1 MQLNHQLAGKN
12 VLGYYGLK
20 QLIFSTRHTTPPR
33 EPEEMEQFLSTE
45 TLIIELLLIVA
56 IVAVVVRRFRVPY
69 TVALVV
75 VGLLITFQSPIK
87 IELTPELIMALFVP
101 PLVFEA
107 AFHLN
112 LVDLRRNLP
121 TILLLA
127 VPGVILTTFIV
138 GGMLVLGINLS
149 LPLAL
154 IFGALIAATDP
165 VSVVALFRTLGVP
178 KRLSVLIE
186 GESLFNDG
194 TAIVLFNLMLAIALT
209 GKFNLADSVVDFFV
223 ISIGGILVGLIL
235 GWLVAQLISRV
246 DNYLIETTFTTILAF
261 GSYLVAERFGLS
273 GVLAVVAAGLVNGNI
288 SPQGMSP
295 TSRIVIFNFWEYVAF
310 LANSLIFLL
319 LGLQINITSLLSA
332 WQPILWAVFAILV
345 ARFIIVYGLSWLG
358 NRFSEPIPLRWQHIL
373 NWGGLRGA
381 ISLALVLSLPAE
393 IGPQRDLLRVMA
405 YGVVL
410 FTLLIQS
417 TSMGSLVRKLKIITR
432 SEAQVEYE
440 IQHARLTALR
450 SADSRLDRMH
460 NDGLLSSHTWERLK
474 RSVTGEA
481 SVLAE
486 KVRGMLLAD
495 PALEAEELETGWRE
509 MLRAQR
515 NSLLSLRHDGV
526 ISEEVFEQLATEV
539 DAQLMEGSPTLVE
552 DAETRTQFLE
562 ITIPDDSLA
571 IGKTI
576 AELGI
581 PRAAVLVSIQRGDET
596 IIPRGDTLVHAGDVV
611 TTLCEREIIL
621 PIKHLLLNPGE
632 HLENEPE
639 NPEHAED

>member
-1 MQLNHQLAGKN
+1 
-12 VLGYYGLK
+12 
-20 QLIFSTRHTTPPR
+20 
-33 EPEEMEQFLSTE
+33 MEKFLSTE
-45 TLIIELLLIVA
+45 TLIIELLLIVS
-56 IVAVVVRRFRVPY
+56 IVALAVRRLRVPY

-75 VGLLITFQSPIK
+75 VGLLITFQSPIE
-87 IELTPELIMALFVP
+87 IELTPELIMALFIP

-112 LVDLRRNLP
+112 LTELRRNLP
-121 TILLLA
+121 AILLLA

-154 IFGALIAATDP
+154 VFGALIAATDP

-194 TAIVLFNLMLAIALT
+194 TAIVLFNLMLAIVLT
-209 GKFNLADSVVDFFV
+209 GKFSLADSVVDFFV
-223 ISIGGILVGLIL
+223 ISIGGILVGLLL
-235 GWLVAQLISRV
+235 GWLIAQLISRV

-261 GSYLVAERFGLS
+261 GSYLIAERLGVS

-310 LANSLIFLL
+310 LANSLVFLL
-319 LGLQINITSLLSA
+319 LGLQINISSLLSS
-332 WQPILWAVFAILV
+332 WQPILWAILAILV

-358 NRFSEPIPLRWQHIL
+358 NRFSEPIPFRWQHIL

-393 IGPQRDLLRVMA
+393 IGPERDLLRVMA

-410 FTLLIQS
+410 FTLLVQS
-417 TSMGSLVRKLKIITR
+417 TTMSPLIRRLKIITR

-450 SADSRLDRMH
+450 SADRAPR
-460 NDGLLSSHTWERLK
+460 SH
-474 RSVTGEA
+474 A
-481 SVLAE
+481 
-486 KVRGMLLAD
+486 
-495 PALEAEELETGWRE
+495 
-509 MLRAQR
+509 
-515 NSLLSLRHDGV
+515 
-526 ISEEVFEQLATEV
+526 
-539 DAQLMEGSPTLVE
+539 
-552 DAETRTQFLE
+552 
-562 ITIPDDSLA
+562 
-571 IGKTI
+571 
-576 AELGI
+576 
-581 PRAAVLVSIQRGDET
+581 
-596 IIPRGDTLVHAGDVV
+596 
-611 TTLCEREIIL
+611 
-621 PIKHLLLNPGE
+621 
-632 HLENEPE
+632 
-639 NPEHAED
+639 